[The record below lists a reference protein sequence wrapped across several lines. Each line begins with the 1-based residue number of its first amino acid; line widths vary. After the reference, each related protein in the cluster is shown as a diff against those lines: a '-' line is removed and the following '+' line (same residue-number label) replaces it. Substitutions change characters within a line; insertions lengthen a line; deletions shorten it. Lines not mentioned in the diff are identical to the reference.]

1 MSPIAV
7 LIGAPGAGKSTIG
20 RQLARRLG
28 VEFRDTDHDIELSE
42 GMSIS
47 DIFVTLGEAKFR
59 ELELAAVKAALIE
72 HPGVLSLGGGAV
84 MTSEVQSALEG
95 QPVVWLDVDL
105 VNALHRVGFNTAR
118 PMMQVNPRAT
128 MRKLMEERA
137 PVYSKVAKWRID
149 TSNSSPSTS
158 VERIMDVLNEN

>member
-1 MSPIAV
+1 MSPVAV

-28 VEFRDTDHDIELSE
+28 VEFRDTDHDIEQSQ

-59 ELELAAVKAALIE
+59 ELELAAVKTGLLE
-72 HPGVLSLGGGAV
+72 HAGVLSLGGGAV
-84 MTSEVQSALEG
+84 MAPEVQTALED

-118 PMMQVNPRAT
+118 PMLQVNPRAT

-137 PVYSKVAKWRID
+137 PIYTKVAKWRID

-158 VERIMDVLNEN
+158 VDRILEVLNAN